1 MEQNKKTSTAK
12 MRVQIFLLTMLATL
26 GGGYAAFAQDGD
38 DEPAALD
45 IIIVTGQKIDR
56 SLQETQASVGVITSE
71 MIEESGG
78 VSSLFDAARFVPNFD
93 FNSADERA
101 ANIRG
106 LDATGG
112 GNAAAAFS
120 TGNLPRATLYIDGVA
135 RSFLELT
142 QGTIGLFDAEQ
153 IEFYRGVQSTIQG
166 RNALAG
172 AIVLKTADPTYEPEF
187 KLRAMAGNFNT
198 WEAGGVASLPIIQ
211 DQLAVRVAGIW
222 RGQDNQITFTNPAVD
237 FSNLELQEERYWSV
251 RGKVLFEPAALDD
264 LTLKFTFN
272 KSRSERPQGDF
283 ATMPFFARDDD
294 EETPS
299 EYIVEPEFYILEAN
313 YDISDNFDLTL
324 IGSISETSTKR
335 RSTALPFGV
344 DADQLADEKTFEAL
358 LNYSVPSLNATG
370 VLGFYYFDRD
380 QDEALDFK
388 LPDFAGA
395 GPSAFTDLVE
405 NYAVYG
411 EVTFGLTDRLY
422 LTLGGR
428 LEREERERVG
438 QVDLGAFGGIGALDF
453 SRVFDSALPKV
464 AVDYDLTDN
473 VSVGGIVAKGKRAGA
488 AGVNIILTPF
498 EFDSEKLWNYELT
511 FRSTWLGGRLTI
523 NANLFYQDFEDFQA
537 QDNQVPGNDLTFI
550 IVNADSAEQ
559 YGFELTAFAQVT
571 DDLELYG
578 SLGYVDTEY
587 GTFILEGVDLA
598 GNELPFAPNLTT
610 SFGAIYSHP
619 SGLGFSVDTQY
630 TSDYFSD
637 SENTA
642 ATKVDSRWVVNSQLS
657 YEYKNVRLFVFA
669 RNLFDEDYL
678 VQITDDL
685 QFGAVGKS
693 REWGVGIEASF

>member
-1 MEQNKKTSTAK
+1 

>member
-1 MEQNKKTSTAK
+1 

-112 GNAAAAFS
+112 GNVAAAFS